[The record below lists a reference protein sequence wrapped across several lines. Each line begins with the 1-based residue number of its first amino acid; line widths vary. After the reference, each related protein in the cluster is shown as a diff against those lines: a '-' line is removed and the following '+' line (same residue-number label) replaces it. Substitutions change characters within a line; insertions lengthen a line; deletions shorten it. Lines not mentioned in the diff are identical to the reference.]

1 MKKQK
6 SVFGGIILIING
18 LMKMTLLDFPGR
30 VACTVFTAGCNMRCP
45 FCHNA
50 LLVTDIH
57 NEDKIEEEDFFS
69 FLKKRKG
76 LLDGVAITGG
86 EPLLQ
91 KDIGDFIKR
100 IKDMGFSV
108 KLDSNGSIPEKLA
121 EITESGEVDYVAMDI
136 KNSPEKYPG
145 TVGVPDFDI
154 TPVKESVNILLSGK
168 TDYEFRTTV
177 VNEFHTV
184 GSIEKAAEWIKGAK
198 RYFLQAFK
206 DSGNLIGGNMSG
218 VSKEEMELMK
228 TAAEKYVSEVALR
241 GI

>member
-1 MKKQK
+1 M
-6 SVFGGIILIING
+6 IING

-57 NEDKIEEEDFFS
+57 NEDRIEEDEFFS
-69 FLKKRKG
+69 FLEKRKG

-100 IKDMGFSV
+100 IKDTGFSV
-108 KLDSNGSIPEKLA
+108 KLDTNGSFPGKLA
-121 EITESGEVDYVAMDI
+121 EIIESGAVDYVAMDI
-136 KNSPEKYPG
+136 KNSPEKYPV

-168 TDYEFRTTV
+168 T
-177 VNEFHTV
+177 V
-184 GSIEKAAEWIKGAK
+184 G
-198 RYFLQAFK
+198 
-206 DSGNLIGGNMSG
+206 M
-218 VSKEEMELMK
+218 
-228 TAAEKYVSEVALR
+228 LR
-241 GI
+241 RRRSDLHR